1 MKNSKNKR
9 TAILALI
16 LVGLLFVAYKVMF
29 VSPVDDMVAE
39 ENVAAGERGGAIL
52 REVESINFDVSVIT
66 DPRFKSLQSIEI
78 PLPSLP
84 VGKKNPFSASAN

>member
-16 LVGLLFVAYKVMF
+16 LIGLLFVAYKVMF
-29 VSPVDDMVAE
+29 VSPADEMLAE
-39 ENVAAGERGGAIL
+39 DNIAAGERVVSIL
-52 REVESINFDVSVIT
+52 REVESINFDVSIIE

-84 VGKKNPFSASAN
+84 IGKKNPFSAASK